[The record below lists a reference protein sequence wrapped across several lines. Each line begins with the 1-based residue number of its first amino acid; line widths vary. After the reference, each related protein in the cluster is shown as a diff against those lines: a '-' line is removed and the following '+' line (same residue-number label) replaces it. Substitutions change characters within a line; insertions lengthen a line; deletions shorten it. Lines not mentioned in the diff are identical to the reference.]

1 MQTHTH
7 IANVHELSCT
17 HTQKR
22 REAQCGAGQN
32 PVWSGQNSVCSWVEP
47 CMAQA
52 EPGVEWAEAAESARG
67 SCLQ

>member
-1 MQTHTH
+1 MEQGRT
-7 IANVHELSCT
+7 
-17 HTQKR
+17 
-22 REAQCGAGQN
+22 